1 MAICRLGP
9 GDEIPNWAGS
19 AAFSS
24 VTRTRTELSIVCL
37 EDTVPCGIARES
49 GWRVL
54 RVEGPLDFAL
64 TGVLA
69 SIAGP
74 LAEAS
79 VSIFAISTFDTDY
92 VMVRESDVDAAFEA
106 LRNAGHR
113 VG

>member
-9 GDEIPNWAGS
+9 DNEIPNWAGS
-19 AAFSS
+19 AAFTS
-24 VTRTRTELSIVCL
+24 VTRTRTELSIVCP
-37 EDTVPCGIARES
+37 EDAVPDGIARES
-49 GWRVL
+49 GWRIL
-54 RVEGPLDFAL
+54 QVEGPLDFAL

-74 LAEAS
+74 LAEAF

-92 VMVRESDVDAAFEA
+92 VLVRESDVDGAVEA